1 MFLYLGKKIDTWF
14 AMDPNT
20 GVKQEILSFNKPD
33 KTCPLDSSDVIFI
46 GRTGK
51 YLGHL
56 MDG

>member
-1 MFLYLGKKIDTWF
+1 
-14 AMDPNT
+14 MDPNT

-51 YLGHL
+51 YLGDPVI
-56 MDG
+56 DGRTVKGVLK